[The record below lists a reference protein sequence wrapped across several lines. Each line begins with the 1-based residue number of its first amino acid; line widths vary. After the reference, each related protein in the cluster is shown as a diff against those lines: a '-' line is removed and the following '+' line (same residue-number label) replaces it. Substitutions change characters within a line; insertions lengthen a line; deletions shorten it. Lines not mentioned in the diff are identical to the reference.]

1 MINMDQVKT
10 TDEMISELSDD
21 AKIVLI
27 KMGIDWKAMTGNS
40 CSWVSNELL
49 ESLFKIEHSWTI
61 NSLQKFSGCG
71 RAGIEWGFMPKFKEY
86 NLIVRDD
93 VITGRYTYWKLSDIG
108 REVLNIMLTSCTECN
123 NTGICGM
130 CDGEGTPPNAEE
142 CNHRLWTDCEEC
154 GADGKDSDGDE
165 CWHCIGP
172 GQTCNEC
179 NGTGYRKCRS
189 CCGYSRDSNER
200 GKCVHCNIGTPLAT
214 TYRSLRAGP

>member
-130 CDGEGTPPNAEE
+130 CNGEGTPPNAEE
-142 CNHRLWTDCEEC
+142 CNHKLWTDCQEC
-154 GADGKDSDGDE
+154 GADGKDDDGDE

-214 TYRSLRAGP
+214 TYRSLRTGP